1 MRLAPAPRLSA
12 KGQVVLVIFSFALEF
27 EDEES
32 MRAAVKKLWDG
43 LKITGEIEISPVG
56 DGRWRIDV
64 HAESTVRENTIEAL
78 GGTRVKA
85 RSAVARI

>member
-1 MRLAPAPRLSA
+1 
-12 KGQVVLVIFSFALEF
+12 VIFSFALEF
-27 EDEES
+27 EDEKT

-43 LKITGEIEISPVG
+43 LKITGEIEVNRLS

-64 HAESTVRENTIEAL
+64 HAESTVRESTIEAL

>member
-1 MRLAPAPRLSA
+1 
-12 KGQVVLVIFSFALEF
+12 VIFSFALEF
-27 EDEES
+27 EDEKT

-43 LKITGEIEISPVG
+43 LKITGEIEVNRLS
-56 DGRWRIDV
+56 DGRWPIDV
-64 HAESTVRENTIEAL
+64 HAESTVRESTNEAW